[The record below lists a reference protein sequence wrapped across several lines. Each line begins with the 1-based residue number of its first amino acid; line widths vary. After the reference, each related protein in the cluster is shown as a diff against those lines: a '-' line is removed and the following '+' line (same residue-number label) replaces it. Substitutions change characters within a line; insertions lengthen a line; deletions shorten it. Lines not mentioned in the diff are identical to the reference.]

1 MFRVGREFV
10 RHVLPRIIKP
20 LRTTWN
26 EAIGVVFLA
35 LAVMPVPGAVR
46 SWRQLN
52 ETGEGF
58 FRLAV
63 SVIFVVLMASFGIH
77 SFLHAQ
83 DFPVLSPHRGENRN
97 R

>member
-1 MFRVGREFV
+1 MLRIGREFV
-10 RHVLPRIIKP
+10 RHVLPKVIKP

-35 LAVMPVPGAVR
+35 LAVMPLPGALR

-52 ETGEGF
+52 ETGEGL

-63 SVIFVVLMASFGIH
+63 SVIFVVLMGSFGIH
-77 SFLHAQ
+77 SFLRARKI
-83 DFPVLSPHRGENRN
+83 SRS
-97 R
+97 